1 MVNRKGKNKI
11 QMKKKLDSLK
21 IRKEMKLDLTLNDRF
36 KMTVD
41 KWQTGKDRYKAID

>member
-1 MVNRKGKNKI
+1 MRKNKI

-21 IRKEMKLDLTLNDRF
+21 IEKEMKLDLTLNDKP

-41 KWQTGKDRYKAID
+41 K